1 MWNVRPAVHIP
12 SGGQTTMEILEL
24 ATQYHA
30 LERVDGTGDTFRRR
44 ARILQAMWRAERG
57 YDCGIHRGRPLGS

>member
-1 MWNVRPAVHIP
+1 
-12 SGGQTTMEILEL
+12 MEILEL